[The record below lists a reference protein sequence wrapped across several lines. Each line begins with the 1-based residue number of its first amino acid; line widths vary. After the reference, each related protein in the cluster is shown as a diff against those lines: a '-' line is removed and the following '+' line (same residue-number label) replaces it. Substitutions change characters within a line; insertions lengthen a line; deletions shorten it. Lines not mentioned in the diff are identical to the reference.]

1 MGEGDDVRKEKKKE
15 NGRFKMENGRRKEE
29 ME

>member
-15 NGRFKMENGRRKEE
+15 SGRFKVENGRRKEE